1 MDKDMM
7 DRDLA
12 DSVVKKAQELGATYA
27 EARLE
32 GFDMSAFLMKNDT
45 PEISD
50 FRKSYG
56 IGARFVVNGAMGFM
70 SINDLKKALVMKR
83 VEETIRTIKAASRM
97 LKTPVKFASE
107 PTAKHE
113 WVVHQKQKLEDVD
126 PKDKMEYLFDVRKA
140 IKEVDGTQSFLQ
152 LFESMSKKYY
162 TNSEGSM
169 IYSETPRVGLFYLLT
184 VASNGDSEQRMLE
197 HGASGG
203 WENVK
208 KWNTI
213 YNVGQEVRALKA
225 VIERGKPAPKGD
237 IKLVLSPELVGILV
251 HECCGHP
258 TEADR
263 IMGREAAQ
271 AGESFLSKEWLGKKI
286 GNEVVTVAEDPTIPG
301 SYGFY
306 HYDDEGV
313 KARRRFLIKD
323 GKINE
328 FLHNRQTAAMMG
340 IRSNGAA
347 RSVFYAR
354 EPIVRMAN
362 TFMMPG
368 KHSFED
374 LIGDVKLGVYMKS
387 FTEWNIDDRRWNQ
400 RYVGCESYLIEKGE
414 IKGPVRRPVF
424 EITTPGFYERVEAC
438 GKDVSYV
445 AGECGKGEPM
455 QGLPVWMGGPHIRLN
470 DVRLG

>member
-7 DRDLA
+7 DKDLA
-12 DSVVKKAQELGATYA
+12 DSVVKKAQELGASYA
-27 EARLE
+27 EVRLE
-32 GFDMSAFLMKNDT
+32 SFDASAFLMKNDT

-50 FRKSYG
+50 FQKSYG
-56 IGARFVVNGAMGFM
+56 IGARFLVNGAMGFM
-70 SINDLKKALVMKR
+70 AINDLKKAVVMKR
-83 VEETIRTIKAASRM
+83 LEETIKTIKASSRL
-97 LKTPVKFASE
+97 LKTPIKLASE
-107 PTAKHE
+107 APAKHE
-113 WVVHQKQKLEDVD
+113 WVVPQKQKLQDVD

-140 IKEVDGTQSFLQ
+140 IKGVDRTQSFLQ

-184 VASNGDSEQRMLE
+184 VTGNGDSEQRMLE

-225 VIERGKPAPKGD
+225 VLEKGKAAPKGD
-237 IKLVLSPELVGILV
+237 VKLVLSPELVGILV

-271 AGESFLSKEWLGKKI
+271 AGESFLTKDWLGRKI
-286 GNEVVTVAEDPTIPG
+286 GSEAVTVVEDPTIEG

-306 HYDDEGV
+306 NYDDEGV

-323 GKINE
+323 GKIND
-328 FLHNRQTAAMMG
+328 FLHNRQTAALMG
-340 IRSNGAA
+340 IKSNGAA
-347 RSVFYAR
+347 RSVNYSF

-362 TFMMPG
+362 TIMLPG
-368 KHSFED
+368 KHSFQE
-374 LIGDVKLGVYMKS
+374 LIEDVKLGVYMKS

-400 RYVGCESYLIEKGE
+400 RYVGCESYLIENGE
-414 IKGPVRRPVF
+414 IKTPVRRPVL

-438 GKDVSYV
+438 GNDVKFV

-470 DVRLG
+470 NVRLG

>member
-1 MDKDMM
+1 MEKGTM

-12 DSVVKKAQELGATYA
+12 DSVVKKAQELGASYA
-27 EARLE
+27 EVRLE
-32 GFDMSAFLMKNDT
+32 SFDASAFLLKNDT

-50 FRKSYG
+50 FQKSNG
-56 IGARFVVNGAMGFM
+56 LGARFLVNGAMGFM

-83 VEETIRTIKAASRM
+83 VEETIRTIRASARM
-97 LKTPVKFASE
+97 LKSPLKFASE
-107 PTAKHE
+107 PPAKHE
-113 WVVHQKQKLEDVD
+113 WVVRQKEKLQDVD

-140 IKEVDGTQSFLQ
+140 IREVDGTQSFLQ
-152 LFESMSKKYY
+152 LFETMSRKYY

-169 IYSETPRVGLFYLLT
+169 LFSETPRIGLFYLLT
-184 VASNGDSEQRMLE
+184 VSAGGDSEQRMLE

-203 WENVK
+203 WESVK

-213 YNVGQEVRALKA
+213 HNVGQEVRALKA
-225 VIERGKPAPKGD
+225 VLEKGKAAPKGD
-237 IKLVLSPELVGILV
+237 VKLVLSPELVGILV

-271 AGESFLSKEWLGKKI
+271 AGESFLDRGWLGKRI
-286 GNEVVTVAEDPTIPG
+286 GNEAVTVVEDPTVEG

-323 GKINE
+323 GKVND

-347 RSVFYAR
+347 RAVNYSF

-362 TFMMPG
+362 TFMLPG
-368 KHSFED
+368 KHSFEE
-374 LIGDVKLGVYMKS
+374 LMEGVKKGVYMKS

-400 RYVGCESYLIEKGE
+400 RYVGCESYLIENGE
-414 IKGPVRRPVF
+414 IKAPVRRPVF

-438 GKDVSYV
+438 GKDIQFV

-455 QGLPVWMGGPHIRLN
+455 QGIPVWMGGPHIRLK